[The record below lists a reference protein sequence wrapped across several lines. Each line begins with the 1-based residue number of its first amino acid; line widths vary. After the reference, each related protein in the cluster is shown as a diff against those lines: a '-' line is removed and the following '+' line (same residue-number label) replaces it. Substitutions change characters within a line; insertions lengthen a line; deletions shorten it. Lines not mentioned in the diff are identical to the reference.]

1 MPFTPIRIS
10 TPPKAYSYIRFS
22 TPQQAKGD
30 SHTRQ
35 NDKAARYAAEHEL
48 VLDTALNLT
57 DLGVSAYRGK
67 NTCCGMPAA
76 SSSPTTATTL
86 APSKPISATDRSC
99 PRCATRP

>member
-1 MPFTPIRIS
+1 MPFTPIRTS

-35 NDKAARYAAEHEL
+35 TDKAARYAAEHGL

-67 NTCCGMPAA
+67 NAKTGSLSVFLKAIEDGTVPRG
-76 SSSPTTATTL
+76 
-86 APSKPISATDRSC
+86 SA
-99 PRCATRP
+99 